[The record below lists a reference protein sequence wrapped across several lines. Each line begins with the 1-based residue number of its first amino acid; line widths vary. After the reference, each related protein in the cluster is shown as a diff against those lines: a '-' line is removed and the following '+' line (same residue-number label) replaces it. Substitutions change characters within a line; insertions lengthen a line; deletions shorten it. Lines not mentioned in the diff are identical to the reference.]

1 MKILKHIKAQAALE
15 FLTTYGWAFLIILVM
30 IGTLAYFGILNPSR
44 ILPNRCTFSSEF
56 SCSDHLLKANEVRVK
71 LKNNLGEPIEL
82 TSVSLSKDDGTAIS
96 CTAPSLGTWK
106 AGEVKELAWTACT
119 APTGLIQGNKGKV
132 LLSLKYY
139 ASASTSTYTKES
151 QGDVYATVQ

>member
-30 IGTLAYFGILNPSR
+30 IGTLAYFGVLNPSR

-56 SCSDHLLKANEVRVK
+56 SCSDHLLKVNEVRVK
-71 LKNNLGEPIEL
+71 LKNSLGEPIEL
-82 TSVSLSKDDGTAIS
+82 TSVSLTKDDGTAIS
-96 CTAPSLGTWK
+96 CTAPALGTWK
-106 AGEVKELAWTACT
+106 AGEVKELAWTSCA

-139 ASASTSTYTKES
+139 SSASTSVYTKES
-151 QGDVYATVQ
+151 QGEVYSTVQ

>member
-1 MKILKHIKAQAALE
+1 MKILKPVKAQAALE
-15 FLTTYGWAFLIILVM
+15 FLTTYGWAFLVILVM

-56 SCSDHLLKANEVRVK
+56 SCSDHLLKADEVRVK

-82 TSVSLSKDDGTAIS
+82 TSVSLTKDDGTVLS
-96 CTAPSLGTWK
+96 CTAPALGTWR
-106 AGEVKELAWTACT
+106 AGEVKELAWTSCT

-132 LLSLKYY
+132 LIGLKYY
-139 ASASTSTYTKES
+139 SSSSTSTYTKES
-151 QGDVYATVQ
+151 QGDVYSTVQ